1 MIIKLI
7 LVYIRARVWENFL
20 EEREMGNFR
29 ELLDIITI
37 RCSFFTF
44 IHMTIEIIFVYTR
57 ACVCEAP

>member
-7 LVYIRARVWENFL
+7 FVYIRACVWENFL

-37 RCSFFTF
+37 MHSFFTF
-44 IHMTIEIIFVYTR
+44 IHMAVEIIFVYTR